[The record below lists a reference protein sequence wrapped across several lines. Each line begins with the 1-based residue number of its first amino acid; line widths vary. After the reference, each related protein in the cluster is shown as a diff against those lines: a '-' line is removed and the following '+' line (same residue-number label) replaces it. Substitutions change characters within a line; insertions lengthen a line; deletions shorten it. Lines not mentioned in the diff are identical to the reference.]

1 MRTWPWSLAFWL
13 MIALCVGGPSPIISA
28 AEKAVA
34 VDKKWFDQRE
44 ANRKGREG
52 MYKGATAD
60 RAERGKKAAAIALEL
75 VKKAA
80 EVRVPGQD
88 LLFARMVT
96 FIERLDP
103 QQAADV
109 AQAIKALPAE
119 PATAEAKEIKLW
131 DKNLKTKLPALTKP
145 TEVLGQKA
153 LDVGVTDIAFDCLQQ
168 VLTYD
173 PDHVSLRK
181 ALNQTKVDG
190 RYYGPK
196 DMDFVKAGA
205 RWDSKRGWIHAKEAA
220 RYENGDYYD
229 LQSKSWTTLNEAN
242 NLRSELTKQWV
253 IQTEH
258 LEIRGTA
265 KLAELVDVANHLEAF
280 YAQIFASYALFFS
293 KGQSDVKL
301 IFGLLD
307 HPRLVVNIA
316 KDPAAY
322 KLSLPSGVDAGWSA
336 GMWVPA
342 VGASFF
348 YAGPMEVMYHEF
360 THQILDVFSH
370 GCRAPVWIVEGIAVY
385 TQSPTYVDGKLTLGL
400 IEENHRVRSHLSR
413 LAAGNAMTF
422 DQLLALDH
430 ATWGAAK
437 DPSSQYAAAGALAQF
452 CMEAEKRRYRSDYI
466 EFIRDAYLGQ
476 TQNHTLWDYLGMTR
490 TDFLYAYHAWE
501 KTTGAALAEE
511 ADR

>member
-13 MIALCVGGPSPIISA
+13 MIALCVGGTHARTYA

-34 VDKKWFDQRE
+34 IDKKWFDQRE

-52 MYKGATAD
+52 MYKGAAAD
-60 RAERGKKAAAIALEL
+60 RADRGKKAAVVTLEL

-80 EVRVPGQD
+80 SVRVPGQD
-88 LLFARMVT
+88 ILFARMKS

-103 QQAADV
+103 LQAVEV

-131 DKNLKTKLPALTKP
+131 ENTLKAKIPTLTKP

-153 LDVGVTDIAFDCLQQ
+153 LDLGVTDIAYECLQQ

-173 PDHVSLRK
+173 PDHISLRK

-196 DMDFVKAGA
+196 DMEFVKAGA
-205 RWDSKRGWIHAKEAA
+205 RWDTKRGWVDVKNTA
-220 RYENGDYYD
+220 RYENGDYFD
-229 LQSKSWTTLNEAN
+229 IQSKSWTTLDEVN
-242 NLRSELTKQWV
+242 NLRSDLAKQWV

-265 KLAELVDVANHLEAF
+265 KLAELVAVANHLEAF

-293 KGQSDVKL
+293 KGQGDVKL

-316 KDPAAY
+316 KDPTAY
-322 KLSLPSGVDAGWSA
+322 KLSLPNGTEAGWSA
-336 GMWVPA
+336 GMWIPGH
-342 VGASFF
+342 GASFF

-360 THQILDVFSH
+360 THQILDVFSN

-385 TQSPTYVDGKLTLGL
+385 TQSPTYVDGTLSLGL
-400 IEENHRVRSHLSR
+400 IAHNRTVKGHFSR
-413 LAAGNAMTF
+413 LAAGKAMTF

-430 ATWGAAK
+430 STWGSAK
-437 DPSSQYAAAGALAQF
+437 DPGPQYAAAGALAQF
-452 CMEAEKRRYRSDYI
+452 CMEAEKRRYRSDYV
-466 EFIRDAYLGQ
+466 EFIRDSYLGQ
-476 TQNHTLWDYLGMTR
+476 TQNHTLWDYLSMTR
-490 TDFLYAYHAWE
+490 EDFLYAYHAWE
-501 KTTGAALAEE
+501 KTTGEELAAGAKQ
-511 ADR
+511 

>member
-13 MIALCVGGPSPIISA
+13 MIALCVGGTNARTYA

-34 VDKKWFDQRE
+34 IDKKWFDQRE

-52 MYKGATAD
+52 MYKGAAAD
-60 RAERGKKAAAIALEL
+60 RADRGKKAAAVALEL

-88 LLFARMVT
+88 ILFARMNA

-103 QQAADV
+103 LQAV
-109 AQAIKALPAE
+109 EIAQAVKALPAE
-119 PATAEAKEIKLW
+119 PATAEAKEMKLW
-131 DKNLKTKLPALTKP
+131 EKTLKTKLPTLTKP

-153 LDVGVTDIAFDCLQQ
+153 LDVGVTDIAYECLQQ

-196 DMDFVKAGA
+196 EMTFVNAGA
-205 RWDSKRGWIHAKEAA
+205 RWDFKRGWMNPKETA

-229 LQSKSWTTLNEAN
+229 LQSKSWTTLNKAN
-242 NLRSELTKQWV
+242 TLRSDLTKQWV

-265 KLAELVDVANHLEAF
+265 TLAELVDVANHLEEF
-280 YAQIFASYALFFS
+280 YAQIFASYALFFYR
-293 KGQSDVKL
+293 GQSDVKL

-322 KLSLPSGVDAGWSA
+322 KLSLPSGTDAGWSA
-336 GMWVPA
+336 GMWVPG

-370 GCRAPVWIVEGIAVY
+370 GSQAPVWVVEGIAVY
-385 TQSPTYVDGKLTLGL
+385 TQTPSFVGNQLTLGL
-400 IEENHRVRSHLSR
+400 IAQNRMVREHFSR
-413 LAAGNAMTF
+413 LAAGKALTF
-422 DQLLALDH
+422 DQLLMLDH
-430 ATWGAAK
+430 ETWGSAK
-437 DPSSQYAAAGALAQF
+437 DPGPQYAAAGALAQF
-452 CMEAEKRRYRSDYI
+452 CMEAEKRRYRSDYV
-466 EFIRDAYLGQ
+466 EFTRDAYLGQ
-476 TQNHTLWDYLGMTR
+476 TQNQTLWDYLGMTR
-490 TDFLYAYHAWE
+490 EAFLYAYHAWE
-501 KTTGAALAEE
+501 KSTGDELAAGGK
-511 ADR
+511 R